1 MFTSWAQGSR
11 LYRACPTDLGVVR
24 PLPCSK
30 PADCTPSRP
39 ELTTEGPVL
48 GTREAQSRLNGGYTP
63 YTPTRIFS
71 YPCKTSGRLASGIF

>member
-1 MFTSWAQGSR
+1 MFTSRAQGFR

-39 ELTTEGPVL
+39 ELTTEGSVL
-48 GTREAQSRLNGGYTP
+48 GTREAQSRLNGGYAP
-63 YTPTRIFS
+63 YTPLEFFHT
-71 YPCKTSGRLASGIF
+71 PVRLPDG